1 LKKLSG
7 FKDTNEFEE
16 WLRTFMNWAG
26 DKYVYDFNLIVH
38 FFLALLDNLRKNGGG
53 DLEFVG
59 YSFTDPQRKF
69 ITELAKYAN
78 QVTDKDIEN
87 EDI

>member
-1 LKKLSG
+1 MKRLSEIEDIG
-7 FKDTNEFEE
+7 EFEE
-16 WLRTFMNWAG
+16 WLRTFMNWEG
-26 DKYVYDFNLIVH
+26 DEYVYDFNLIAR

-53 DLEFVG
+53 DLEVIG

-69 ITELAKYAN
+69 ITELAEYAN
-78 QVTDKDIEN
+78 QVTDEDIEN